1 MDDYYE
7 PCSQLFLAVL
17 LVIVHVLAEILW
29 FSSQRIRKACTQ
41 WRITKLLQQSL
52 RKLDK
57 CLIENSQTLDIK
69 L

>member
-7 PCSQLFLAVL
+7 QCSQLFLAVL

-29 FSSQRIRKACTQ
+29 FSSQRTRKAFTQ

-57 CLIENSQTLDIK
+57 CVIENSQTLDIK